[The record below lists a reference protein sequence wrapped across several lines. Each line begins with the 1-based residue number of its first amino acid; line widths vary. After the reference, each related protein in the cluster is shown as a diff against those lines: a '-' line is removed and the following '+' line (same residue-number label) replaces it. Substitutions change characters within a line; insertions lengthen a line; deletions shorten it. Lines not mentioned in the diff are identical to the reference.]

1 MKFAIQDGLI
11 VSGSEIEFFTR
22 ARDWGFDAV
31 EVMGEG
37 LVDRLDRVRAAAA
50 LLPVCAICPGL
61 NGIRGSL
68 LDSDSDVR
76 ARAHSDILSLLQC
89 AAELGGA
96 GLNIVPEFAAV
107 KFMKLFPDYDN
118 FEKRKDE
125 YIERLDPIAGEA
137 ERLGVHILLEPLNRY
152 EADFLLTVEQAASI
166 CRAVRGG
173 AVGVLA
179 DMFHINIEEPDPAGA
194 FRKNSD
200 CIFHVHAADSNRL
213 LPGLGHTDFKPVFNV
228 LRQAGY
234 KGYVSMECAVTDDP
248 DEQIPASLR
257 FLKSFLSG

>member
-11 VSGSEIEFFTR
+11 PAAGESEFFNR

-37 LVDRLDRVRAAAA
+37 LADRLDRVRAAAA
-50 LLPVCAICPGL
+50 ILPVCAICPGL

-68 LDSDSDVR
+68 LDADPDVR
-76 ARAHSDILSLLQC
+76 ARAHSDILSLLRC

-96 GLNIVPEFAAV
+96 GLNIVPEFGAV
-107 KFMKLFPDYDN
+107 KFMKLFPIHDN
-118 FEKRKDE
+118 FEKRKAE
-125 YIERLDPIAGEA
+125 YIGRLEPLAMEAG
-137 ERLGVHILLEPLNRY
+137 RLGVCILLEPLNRY
-152 EADFLLTVEQAASI
+152 EADFLLTVDQAASL
-166 CRAVRGG
+166 CRATPGD

-200 CIFHVHAADSNRL
+200 RIYHVHAADSNRL
-213 LPGLGHTDFKPVFNV
+213 LPGLGHTDFKPMFNV
-228 LRQAGY
+228 LREVGY

-257 FLKSFLSG
+257 FLKSFLSD